1 MPIPVT
7 CPGCLTR
14 FSVND
19 KFAGKSGPCPKCQ
32 KSIKIPDKSE
42 EVIIHAPEHSGPKDS
57 KGQAVL
63 KPLRRT
69 EVSLSL
75 PVMLAAGLGTMVVFG
90 IALGLRL
97 SGDQPPTALLAL
109 ATILLAMPIVLVGY
123 WFLHDD
129 ELQGYTGQQL
139 WIRCG
144 VCALGFAASWGIY
157 AFLPVYLNSRNS
169 MAEISG
175 AEMALYIAIMIGMGT
190 FVSVAAMELEIL
202 QGLQH
207 YMFYF
212 GITFLLA
219 WLAGTQLAEPLS
231 RGPANPAPPAVVGP
245 DNAVKPDAPANSPPP
260 TPPTDTG
267 KKKPNLMQ

>member
-7 CPGCLTR
+7 CPSCLTR
-14 FSVND
+14 FSVSE

-32 KSIKIPDKSE
+32 KTIKIPDKSE
-42 EVIIHAPEHSGPKDS
+42 EVVIHAPEESGPKDS

-63 KPLRRT
+63 KPLRRK

-75 PVMLAAGLGTMVVFG
+75 PMMLAAGLGTLVVFG
-90 IALGLRL
+90 VALGLRL
-97 SGDQPPTALLAL
+97 SGDEPPTALLAIS
-109 ATILLAMPIVLVGY
+109 TILLAMPIAVVGY

-139 WIRCG
+139 WMRGGI
-144 VCALGFAASWGIY
+144 CAVGFAASWAIY
-157 AFLPVYLNSRNS
+157 AFVPVYVNSRSS

-175 AEMALYIAIMIGMGT
+175 AEMALFIAIMIGMGT
-190 FVSVAAMELEIL
+190 FVSVAAMELELL

-231 RGPANPAPPAVVGP
+231 REAKSPVTPPAVVGGDTP
-245 DNAVKPDAPANSPPP
+245 KSDGPAVLPPP
-260 TPPTDTG
+260 PPQTETG